1 MILGHFDEL
10 KRKLD
15 EIDNKSMIF
24 ANDSVKAYND
34 SIKTIN
40 NNSNNNIDNNHNH
53 HHNSYKN
60 HHHNNNSSIDRHN
73 KIHLDRVKKYVCRRD
88 ASGATIFHLAYLNKQ
103 YKIAQYLVAR
113 YPQWAYLPYDYSK
126 LFKEHDK
133 QNNHIE
139 ELYRL
144 LGRYD

>member
-15 EIDNKSMIF
+15 EIDNKFVIF
-24 ANDSVKAYND
+24 TNDSVKAYND
-34 SIKTIN
+34 SINTIN
-40 NNSNNNIDNNHNH
+40 HSSNDNNIYH
-53 HHNSYKN
+53 HH
-60 HHHNNNSSIDRHN
+60 HNNSSIDIH
-73 KIHLDRVKKYVCRRD
+73 KKLHLDSVEKDVCRRD
-88 ASGATIFHLAYLNKQ
+88 ASGASIFHLAYLHKQ

-113 YPQWAYLPYDYSK
+113 YPQWAFLPYDYSN
-126 LFKEHDK
+126 LFIQHDK

-144 LGRYD
+144 LGMIDE

>member
-1 MILGHFDEL
+1 MYSFAILGHFDEL

-15 EIDNKSMIF
+15 EIDNNSMIL

-34 SIKTIN
+34 SINTIN
-40 NNSNNNIDNNHNH
+40 NSSNNNI
-53 HHNSYKN
+53 
-60 HHHNNNSSIDRHN
+60 HHHNNKSSIDRH
-73 KIHLDRVKKYVCRRD
+73 KKVYLDKVKEYVCRRD

-113 YPQWAYLPYDYSK
+113 YPQWAYLPYNDSE

-144 LGRYD
+144 LGMIDE

>member
-1 MILGHFDEL
+1 MIL
-10 KRKLD
+10 
-15 EIDNKSMIF
+15 

-34 SIKTIN
+34 SINTIN
-40 NNSNNNIDNNHNH
+40 NSSNNNI
-53 HHNSYKN
+53 
-60 HHHNNNSSIDRHN
+60 HHHNNKSSIDRH
-73 KIHLDRVKKYVCRRD
+73 KKVYLDKVKEYVCRRD

-126 LFKEHDK
+126 LLIQHDK

-144 LGRYD
+144 LGMIDE

>member
-1 MILGHFDEL
+1 MYSFAILGHFDEL

-15 EIDNKSMIF
+15 EIDNK
-24 ANDSVKAYND
+24 AYND
-34 SIKTIN
+34 SITIIN
-40 NNSNNNIDNNHNH
+40 NS
-53 HHNSYKN
+53 S
-60 HHHNNNSSIDRHN
+60 NNNSSID
-73 KIHLDRVKKYVCRRD
+73 IHKKLYLDSVKKDVCRRD
-88 ASGATIFHLAYLNKQ
+88 ASGASIFHLAYLNKQ

-144 LGRYD
+144 LGMIDE

>member
-1 MILGHFDEL
+1 MYSFAILGHFDEL

-15 EIDNKSMIF
+15 EIDNKSVIF
-24 ANDSVKAYND
+24 ANNSVKAYND
-34 SIKTIN
+34 SINTIN
-40 NNSNNNIDNNHNH
+40 NSSNNNNI
-53 HHNSYKN
+53 
-60 HHHNNNSSIDRHN
+60 HHHNNKSSIDRH
-73 KIHLDRVKKYVCRRD
+73 KKVYLGKVKEYVCRRD

-113 YPQWAYLPYDYSK
+113 YPQWAYLPYDDSE
-126 LFKEHDK
+126 LFIKHDK

-144 LGRYD
+144 LGMIDE